1 MKTEFSEVL
10 SEIIRAH
17 FPDCDKVK
25 VNDLVNDILDKTGR
39 LDYRYLYEAL
49 AWDHCKCLKKLSKLS
64 DNAQPCSPCK

>member
-17 FPDCDKVK
+17 FPDSDKGK

-49 AWDHCKCLKKLSKLS
+49 AYDHCKCLKKLS